1 MAILS
6 DLLRRFGS
14 KQTQPSQPTTQV
26 RNDLGFGSSGSTTA
40 MLPPPPPAPP
50 EPLMSVAPP
59 KPMIS
64 VAPAPLPPP
73 KPSLIKRLA
82 KSVAPD
88 SYENVKAGVNS
99 PTAMGSLKAGAK
111 LAFNLPKELVVQPAA
126 RFATQLGQEVVTG
139 GQAETWTP
147 KSKLAQTLL
156 GKEEVKPIGEETG
169 DLVRTG
175 YELSRK
181 YNAGRLDP
189 NDPSSKFLAGSMTP
203 FFALAAGGIKALDV
217 EPGVGSGGKKAAKKL
232 LQEGAEKL
240 AKESL
245 EKAGKEVSEQVVKQ
259 TSEELMSKAPQ
270 LVEALASK
278 ADKTVKPALREV
290 YQLEKPWAG
299 VEGDVFVRIQ
309 DPVTRK
315 TRNVR
320 VDELEK
326 QGMKIVPRP
335 ESELPQKTLSQ
346 TVPLEKTE
354 TPALRGE
361 LSQPP
366 QPGLSTIPDS
376 PERIA
381 RDSLSYTD
389 NVPQPKESYNTKY
402 LGGLDPED
410 APAEIQKEGRDMLQS
425 IAAKSKQEATGKP
438 LTFKEI
444 QARAEESSAVLDDLT
459 SREET
464 KDVAAQMLNLRREI
478 AADIQSGNMNAD
490 FISKLMK
497 DQAAAADAARILNSR
512 KIMAEPAERTAIEEM
527 IKKLRKDGEDV
538 NKILETAKKYDLNDP
553 EQQVKFYRELS
564 KPGYGDWIDV
574 LRYNSMLS
582 SPLTHVINAA
592 SNLTGSA
599 VVAPAEKA
607 LVGALDFARSAITGK
622 PREAFVGEAPAYLK
636 GYVKSLGEATNKFW
650 DTLSGKNLME
660 TPDVRNLPLTEA
672 GTAARVGENVLKA
685 PMKLL
690 ESMDQFFMTL
700 AKGGEMGSLTYRAGK
715 GVTVKNME
723 KEAKQKAVYRLF
735 RSDIKGK
742 EQGMVLDAID
752 EVTGSLLKLTQSQN
766 PIARTIT
773 RFTLPFIKTP
783 MNIFKQGIE
792 YSPLGFST
800 IYKAKNKQE
809 QLAKAIMGTGTM
821 LGIATLLGD
830 ERLTGAAPTNKED
843 YDRWKAAGIQPYS
856 VKIGDKW
863 YSYQKLHPA
872 MAYNFALVTSLD
884 QALNNGK
891 ITDDTFMK
899 VLRAFGNQAA
909 FLADQS
915 YMKSIGELNQGLSG
929 NPEKLASF
937 VSNYPE
943 QLVPFRAMLGWITRA
958 TDDVERQIDP
968 NATQMEK
975 IMQEFFT
982 QIPWK
987 ADELQERLNP
997 KTGEAIK
1004 RPNKIFNAFSPVR
1017 VTSETPEAAQ
1027 MSKEIQSRRKYQD
1040 LADEDRK
1047 IGIERKR
1054 KALQLYQELKNM
1066 EPGEANGRA
1075 QALQKEDPELFQR
1088 LADVVKSV
1096 KSRADTDMAE
1106 LRKLNVNTDSRA
1118 KAVWRNLQQL
1128 ETREEKNGY
1137 LKELYDAKVINP
1149 TILKQ
1154 IQEIKEAEEK
1164 AKAPQ
1169 P

>member
-1 MAILS
+1 
-6 DLLRRFGS
+6 
-14 KQTQPSQPTTQV
+14 
-26 RNDLGFGSSGSTTA
+26 
-40 MLPPPPPAPP
+40 
-50 EPLMSVAPP
+50 
-59 KPMIS
+59 
-64 VAPAPLPPP
+64 
-73 KPSLIKRLA
+73 
-82 KSVAPD
+82 
-88 SYENVKAGVNS
+88 
-99 PTAMGSLKAGAK
+99 
-111 LAFNLPKELVVQPAA
+111 
-126 RFATQLGQEVVTG
+126 
-139 GQAETWTP
+139 
-147 KSKLAQTLL
+147 
-156 GKEEVKPIGEETG
+156 
-169 DLVRTG
+169 
-175 YELSRK
+175 
-181 YNAGRLDP
+181 
-189 NDPSSKFLAGSMTP
+189 
-203 FFALAAGGIKALDV
+203 
-217 EPGVGSGGKKAAKKL
+217 
-232 LQEGAEKL
+232 
-240 AKESL
+240 
-245 EKAGKEVSEQVVKQ
+245 
-259 TSEELMSKAPQ
+259 
-270 LVEALASK
+270 
-278 ADKTVKPALREV
+278 
-290 YQLEKPWAG
+290 
-299 VEGDVFVRIQ
+299 
-309 DPVTRK
+309 
-315 TRNVR
+315 
-320 VDELEK
+320 
-326 QGMKIVPRP
+326 
-335 ESELPQKTLSQ
+335 
-346 TVPLEKTE
+346 
-354 TPALRGE
+354 
-361 LSQPP
+361 
-366 QPGLSTIPDS
+366 
-376 PERIA
+376 
-381 RDSLSYTD
+381 
-389 NVPQPKESYNTKY
+389 
-402 LGGLDPED
+402 
-410 APAEIQKEGRDMLQS
+410 
-425 IAAKSKQEATGKP
+425 
-438 LTFKEI
+438 
-444 QARAEESSAVLDDLT
+444 
-459 SREET
+459 
-464 KDVAAQMLNLRREI
+464 
-478 AADIQSGNMNAD
+478 
-490 FISKLMK
+490 
-497 DQAAAADAARILNSR
+497 
-512 KIMAEPAERTAIEEM
+512 
-527 IKKLRKDGEDV
+527 
-538 NKILETAKKYDLNDP
+538 
-553 EQQVKFYRELS
+553 
-564 KPGYGDWIDV
+564 
-574 LRYNSMLS
+574 
-582 SPLTHVINAA
+582 
-592 SNLTGSA
+592 
-599 VVAPAEKA
+599 
-607 LVGALDFARSAITGK
+607 
-622 PREAFVGEAPAYLK
+622 
-636 GYVKSLGEATNKFW
+636 
-650 DTLSGKNLME
+650 
-660 TPDVRNLPLTEA
+660 
-672 GTAARVGENVLKA
+672 
-685 PMKLL
+685 
-690 ESMDQFFMTL
+690 
-700 AKGGEMGSLTYRAGK
+700 
-715 GVTVKNME
+715 
-723 KEAKQKAVYRLF
+723 
-735 RSDIKGK
+735 
-742 EQGMVLDAID
+742 MVLDAID

-958 TDDVERQIDP
+958 TNDVERQIDP

-1017 VTSETPEAAQ
+1017 VTTETPEAAQ
-1027 MSKEIQSRRKYQD
+1027 MSREIQSRRKYQD
-1040 LADEDRK
+1040 LADEDKK
-1047 IGIERKR
+1047 IGVERKR

-1096 KSRADTDMAE
+1096 KARADTDMAE

-1149 TILKQ
+1149 TILRQ

>member
-99 PTAMGSLKAGAK
+99 PTATGSLKAGAK
-111 LAFNLPKELVVQPAA
+111 LAINIPKELIVQPAA

-139 GQAETWTP
+139 GQAKTWTP

-175 YELSRK
+175 YELSKK

-245 EKAGKEVSEQVVKQ
+245 EKTGKEVSEQVVKQ

-270 LVEALASK
+270 LVETLASK
-278 ADKTVKPALREV
+278 ADEAAQTKKAL
-290 YQLEKPWAG
+290 
-299 VEGDVFVRIQ
+299 
-309 DPVTRK
+309 T
-315 TRNVR
+315 
-320 VDELEK
+320 
-326 QGMKIVPRP
+326 
-335 ESELPQKTLSQ
+335 Q

-354 TPALRGE
+354 TPAPRGE

-366 QPGLSTIPDS
+366 QPGSSAIPGS

-381 RDSLSYTD
+381 QDSLSYTD

-410 APAEIQKEGRDMLQS
+410 APSEIQKEGRDMLQS

-538 NKILETAKKYDLNDP
+538 NKILETAKKYDLTDP

-564 KPGYGDWIDV
+564 KPGYGDWLDV
-574 LRYNSMLS
+574 VRYNSMLS
-582 SPLTHVINAA
+582 DPLTHIINAA

-599 VVAPAEKA
+599 AIAPAEKA

-700 AKGGEMGSLTYRAGK
+700 AKGGEMGSLTYRAGQ

-723 KEAKQKAVYRLF
+723 KEAKQKALYRLF

-742 EQGMVLDAID
+742 EQGLVLDAID
-752 EVTGSLLKLTQSQN
+752 EVTGSILKLTQSQN
-766 PIARTIT
+766 PIARTVA
-773 RFTLPFIKTP
+773 RFTFPFIKTP

-1004 RPNKIFNAFSPVR
+1004 RQNKIFNAFSPVR
-1017 VTSETPEAAQ
+1017 VTTETPEAAQ
-1027 MSKEIQSRRKYQD
+1027 MSREIQSRRKYQD
-1040 LADEDRK
+1040 LADEDKK
-1047 IGIERKR
+1047 IGVERKR

-1066 EPGEANGRA
+1066 EPGEANSRA
-1075 QALQKEDPELFQR
+1075 QVLQKEDPELFQR
-1088 LADVVKSV
+1088 LTDVVKSV